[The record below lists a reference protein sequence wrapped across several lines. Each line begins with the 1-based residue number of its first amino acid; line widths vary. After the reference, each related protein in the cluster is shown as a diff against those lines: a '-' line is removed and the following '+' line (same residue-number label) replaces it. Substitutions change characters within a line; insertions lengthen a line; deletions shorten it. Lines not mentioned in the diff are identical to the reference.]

1 MGGGKKKR
9 SMKQMA
15 KSQTVEK
22 SKGKSKSSK
31 RSGASSGPEKRSLRI
46 LSPNLGNRQI
56 TKELQSM
63 KVLTPYT
70 VASRFDIRLG
80 VAKDLLEELHQRGL
94 ITYVAGGRNIRI
106 YTPAQQDK

>member
-15 KSQTVEK
+15 KSQTVQK
-22 SKGKSKSSK
+22 SKGKSKPSK
-31 RSGASSGPEKRSLRI
+31 RSGASSGSEKRSLRI
-46 LSPNLGNRQI
+46 LSPNLRNRQI